1 MLRSR
6 ALLASVVTVLLV
18 ALFAGMAL
26 AAGGGSLAQS
36 LGYGPGSETDPCPT
50 TCRWIASGRVVD
62 EAVYAEALTS
72 MSPAAAQTAAALPGA
87 TVTLQLRGPGG
98 DWADVPASR
107 LRPAANPVTADA
119 AGRFTWLLWG
129 GLHDELRVVAA
140 RDGYVTRAGAA
151 RPVRADGDVSVAL
164 AKVATP
170 APPGPDGG
178 GQSTTPTFPAPAA
191 TPAPAPVTANGATT
205 PPTPVAPKGCAAKKS
220 TARAACVRAE
230 KLATALKACRTQ
242 KGAKRKTCEKRARAL
257 SACDAKKGKPRTTC
271 RRKAQA
277 IGRAESSTHRSH

>member
-1 MLRSR
+1 MLRFR

-36 LGYGPGSETDPCPT
+36 FGYGPGDEHDPCPA
-50 TCRWIASGRVVD
+50 TCRWIAAGRVVD

-72 MSPAAAQTAAALPGA
+72 MSPAAAQTVAALPGA

-140 RDGYVTRAGAA
+140 HDGYVTRAGAA

-164 AKVATP
+164 AKVAPP
-170 APPGPDGG
+170 APPTPGGG
-178 GQSTTPTFPAPAA
+178 GQGTTPS
-191 TPAPAPVTANGATT
+191 APAPVIPPTPAPVIASGATT
-205 PPTPVAPKGCAAKKS
+205 PPKPAAPKGCAAKGP
-220 TARAACVRAE
+220 TARAACLRAA
-230 KLATALKACRTQ
+230 KLATALKACRSQ

-257 SACDAKKGKPRTTC
+257 SACDVKKGKPRATC
-271 RRKAQA
+271 RRTAQA
-277 IGRAESSTHRSH
+277 IGRATNSTHRPR

>member
-18 ALFAGMAL
+18 VLFAGMAL
-26 AAGGGSLAQS
+26 AAGGGRLAQS

-87 TVTLQLRGPGG
+87 MVTLQLRGPGG
-98 DWADVPASR
+98 AWADVPASR

-140 RDGYVTRAGAA
+140 HDGYVTRAGAP

-164 AKVATP
+164 AKVGTP
-170 APPGPDGG
+170 AAPAPGG
-178 GQSTTPTFPAPAA
+178 GQSPPPPASAPAA
-191 TPAPAPVTANGATT
+191 APAPAPVTANGATT
-205 PPTPVAPKGCAAKKS
+205 PPKPAAAPKGCAVKKP
-220 TARAACVRAE
+220 TARAACLRAE
-230 KLATALKACRTQ
+230 RLATALKACRSQ

-257 SACDAKKGKPRTTC
+257 SACDAKKGKQRTAC
-271 RRKAQA
+271 RRTAQA
-277 IGRAESSTHRSH
+277 IGRATSSTSRTR